1 MEQENQTTPENN
13 EIEQA
18 EKETRETQESAGSA
32 DQKAEVKDEQESQP
46 QKPSFF
52 RRIWEWLKS
61 TIPGVVLC
69 AVIAVPSW
77 FLGMLVPV
85 IGSAV
90 FAIVI
95 GMIIAFFPRPKWLD
109 AGIRFTS
116 KKILQASIVF
126 LGFGMQFM
134 QVIEAGSDSILI
146 ILAAITTSLVVSFA
160 MCKLLKIPTNTAMLV
175 GVGSS
180 ICGGSAIAAT
190 APVIRAKD
198 SDVATSISVIF
209 LFNVIAAFTFPALGQ
224 ALGMSDKGFG
234 IWAGTAINDT
244 SSVVAAGSSWESMTG
259 SGVALAQATIVKLTR
274 TLAIIPITLALAV
287 WQMIKARRSAKAEGG
302 SASDGLNFSF
312 VKVFPWFVI
321 FFLIA
326 AVINTWLFPAVGIPE
341 NVSGFLQSAGKFMI
355 TLAMAAIG
363 LNTNII
369 KLIRTGLKPI
379 LLGLVC
385 WIAIA
390 SVSLGIQYATGLI

>member
-134 QVIEAGSDSILI
+134 
-146 ILAAITTSLVVSFA
+146 
-160 MCKLLKIPTNTAMLV
+160 M
-175 GVGSS
+175 
-180 ICGGSAIAAT
+180 
-190 APVIRAKD
+190 
-198 SDVATSISVIF
+198 
-209 LFNVIAAFTFPALGQ
+209 
-224 ALGMSDKGFG
+224 GF
-234 IWAGTAINDT
+234 
-244 SSVVAAGSSWESMTG
+244 
-259 SGVALAQATIVKLTR
+259 
-274 TLAIIPITLALAV
+274 
-287 WQMIKARRSAKAEGG
+287 
-302 SASDGLNFSF
+302 
-312 VKVFPWFVI
+312 
-321 FFLIA
+321 
-326 AVINTWLFPAVGIPE
+326 
-341 NVSGFLQSAGKFMI
+341 
-355 TLAMAAIG
+355 
-363 LNTNII
+363 
-369 KLIRTGLKPI
+369 
-379 LLGLVC
+379 
-385 WIAIA
+385 
-390 SVSLGIQYATGLI
+390 